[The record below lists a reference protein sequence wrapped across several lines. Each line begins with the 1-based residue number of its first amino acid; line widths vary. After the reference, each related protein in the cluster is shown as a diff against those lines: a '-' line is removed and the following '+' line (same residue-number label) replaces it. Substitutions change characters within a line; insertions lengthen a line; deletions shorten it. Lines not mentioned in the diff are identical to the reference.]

1 VESLGRLEKVA
12 DLAVP
17 YRPIRSGFYLRRMA
31 LRRWCGRCHER
42 VGNLVRGS
50 LYPRLPGWDGV
61 SKTARVITRDVPDPP
76 EVLISSWVCSRG
88 LEGDAGFQCCW
99 SCGEHAKYPSNGE

>member
-1 VESLGRLEKVA
+1 
-12 DLAVP
+12 
-17 YRPIRSGFYLRRMA
+17 M
-31 LRRWCGRCHER
+31 
-42 VGNLVRGS
+42 
-50 LYPRLPGWDGV
+50 
-61 SKTARVITRDVPDPP
+61 SKTARVVTRDVPDPP